1 MDVRSTKIAEGI
13 ILYTLPDHKFKN
25 CIQSINFTVPL
36 LRETVTGLSML
47 PKLLCAC
54 NSRYFGRSALN
65 KQAESLYGTKMKA
78 SASKVGENQVISFSV
93 DSIADCYAGEPLL
106 DKAWDLMQTVIC
118 EPKGSTA
125 FEEDIFCRERE
136 NKREEI
142 RSAINDKRRF
152 ALLRCIEEMC
162 KNEPYGIR
170 GDGTEEELDKLTPAS
185 LFAIYEHMLRT
196 AKVDIFVSGAFS
208 EDAAVSKAKELGTIL
223 GAREVKSKTT
233 TFQKADSVQF
243 VVDHENV
250 KQGKLC
256 IGYRTDID
264 SHSEECYKLM
274 VFNAVF
280 GGGTSSKLFNNVREK
295 LSLCYYASTQFDR
308 AKGLMLAQSGIE
320 FSNYK
325 KALDA
330 ILTEHEEIKKG
341 NVSPI
346 EFDGAVQ
353 GLVNTLRSY
362 QDSPALLQSYYLRGM
377 ECGGSVDINYD
388 IEKILSVRPE
398 EIIDTAH
405 HIYIDTVYFLNG
417 KEGISCD

>member
-13 ILYTLPDHKFKN
+13 TLHTLPDNKFKN

-36 LRETVTGLSML
+36 LRETVTGLAML

-65 KQAESLYGTKMKA
+65 KQAESLYGTKLKA

-93 DSIADCYAGEPLL
+93 DSIADCYAGESLL
-106 DKAWDLMQTVIC
+106 EKAWDLMQTVIC
-118 EPKGSTA
+118 EPKGPA
-125 FEEDIFCRERE
+125 VFDEDVFCRERE
-136 NKREEI
+136 NQREEI
-142 RSAINDKRRF
+142 QSVINDKRRF
-152 ALLRCIEEMC
+152 ALIRCIEEMC

-170 GDGTEEELDKLTPAS
+170 GDGTEEELDKLTPSS
-185 LFAIYEHMLRT
+185 LFAIYDRMLHT
-196 AKVDIFVSGAFS
+196 AKIDIFVSGAFS
-208 EDAAVSKAKELGTIL
+208 EDIVIPKAKTLGDIL
-223 GAREVKSKTT
+223 GARDVLPKKIVRRETDLIHYVE
-233 TFQKADSVQF
+233 DR
-243 VVDHENV
+243 ENV

-264 SHSEECYKLM
+264 SHSDEYYKMM

-295 LSLCYYASTQFDR
+295 LSLCYYASTQSDR
-308 AKGLMLAQSGIE
+308 AKGLILAQSGIE

-330 ILTEHEEIKKG
+330 ILSEHEEIKKG
-341 NVSPI
+341 NVSSA

-353 GLVNTLRSY
+353 GLVNILRSY
-362 QDSPALLQSYYLRGM
+362 QDSPALLQSYYMRGM
-377 ECGGSVDINYD
+377 ECGGSMDITYD

-398 EIIDTAH
+398 EIIDIAH
-405 HIYIDTVYFLNG
+405 RVHIDTVYFLNG
-417 KEGISCD
+417 KEGVSCD